1 MNATCLFQDL
11 REASETLVARYVL
24 DEAVEVVNSLMLHF
38 FDTAIVSLWL
48 DAEVNPFALLHE
60 AKLVTPPD
68 DLENL
73 AGVYFAVVGNGLPSV
88 LVGDTGGQVER
99 ALLHVSLGA
108 LEKIERHALVMPVAT
123 RVA

>member
-1 MNATCLFQDL
+1 MNPTCLFQELHD
-11 REASETLVARYVL
+11 ASETLVTRYVR
-24 DEAVEVVNSLMLHF
+24 DEAVEIVNSPMLHDS
-38 FDTAIVSLWL
+38 DTAIVFLRL

-68 DLENL
+68 DPENL
-73 AGVYFAVVGNGLPSV
+73 AGVRFAVVGNGLPSV

-108 LEKIERHALVMPVAT
+108 LVKIERHALVMPVAT